1 MPAKP
6 KSPKETD
13 TNNRASRGCLE
24 STCSRLYL
32 YQCSACGKITQE
44 RRCYGSFAL
53 EEGHQNEQAYACS
66 DACEDAITAKMTYG
80 EWSLPKLRMVL
91 GGAAYDISRPRKGYE
106 RQPTQEDLIDML
118 IDSANVE
125 RVDPP
130 TSTSGTP

>member
-1 MPAKP
+1 
-6 KSPKETD
+6 
-13 TNNRASRGCLE
+13 
-24 STCSRLYL
+24 
-32 YQCSACGKITQE
+32 
-44 RRCYGSFAL
+44 
-53 EEGHQNEQAYACS
+53 
-66 DACEDAITAKMTYG
+66 
-80 EWSLPKLRMVL
+80 MVL